1 MSDTV
6 LVAFISG
13 ICVAVPSILATVMV
27 NNKNNV
33 IVQYKIETLTKQV
46 EKHNGVIERMA
57 VAENSIKSAHH
68 RIDEITDK

>member
-6 LVAFISG
+6 LVAIISG

-33 IVQYKIETLTKQV
+33 YC
-46 EKHNGVIERMA
+46 A
-57 VAENSIKSAHH
+57 V
-68 RIDEITDK
+68 